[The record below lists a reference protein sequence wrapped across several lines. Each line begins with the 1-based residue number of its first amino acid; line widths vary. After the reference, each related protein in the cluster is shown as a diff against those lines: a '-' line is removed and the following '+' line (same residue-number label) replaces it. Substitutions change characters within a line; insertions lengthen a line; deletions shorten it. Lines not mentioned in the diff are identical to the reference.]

1 MPKDR
6 SGLAL
11 FIFSFFGIDPGSE
24 GRPERCTGGALYL
37 IIDYRKEKKKEFP
50 LPYAIW
56 IYGNEII
63 YLLIA
68 ERLNVIC
75 D

>member
-37 IIDYRKEKKKEFP
+37 IIIENQKRKNSLSLMLSGSMVMKSFIFLSQK
-50 LPYAIW
+50 
-56 IYGNEII
+56 
-63 YLLIA
+63 
-68 ERLNVIC
+68 